1 MACILLH
8 VLAHAYVHAKW
19 QRALLHTVA
28 YDASCVAFF
37 EAYFVRHDVNIR
49 PFAFCVFLAWLFVA
63 QRLRACVRVKRL
75 HLSDHHWNQALV
87 RVVATRNCPASCRHA
102 YVS

>member
-49 PFAFCVFLAWLFVA
+49 PFAF
-63 QRLRACVRVKRL
+63 
-75 HLSDHHWNQALV
+75 
-87 RVVATRNCPASCRHA
+87 
-102 YVS
+102 

>member
-1 MACILLH
+1 VSVPDVGQVLTVAVTVRKSGTCFALAALHGAFDGVHFVH

-49 PFAFCVFLAWLFVA
+49 PFAF
-63 QRLRACVRVKRL
+63 
-75 HLSDHHWNQALV
+75 
-87 RVVATRNCPASCRHA
+87 
-102 YVS
+102 